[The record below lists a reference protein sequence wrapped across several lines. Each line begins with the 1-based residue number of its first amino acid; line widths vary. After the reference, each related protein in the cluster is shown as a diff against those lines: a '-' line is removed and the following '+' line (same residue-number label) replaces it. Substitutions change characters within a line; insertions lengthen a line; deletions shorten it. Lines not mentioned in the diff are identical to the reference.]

1 MATPESAPVAALE
14 VIDLEVRYGSVR
26 AVRGLSLR
34 AERGSVVGLIGPNGA
49 GKSTTLHAI
58 MGIVTP
64 RRGDVRLGG
73 RSIVGAPSEQIA
85 RLGIALVPEGRRIYG
100 EFTVN
105 ENLRLGLFARPSRG
119 GAEET
124 VAWVSDLFPVVRE
137 FADRPAGDLSGGQQ
151 QQLAIAR
158 ALVAGPAVLLL
169 DEPTLGLAP
178 SVVASLF
185 ETLAEIR
192 SRGVTILLVEQRAQ
206 LTVAF
211 ADQTHVMRN
220 GELVAT
226 LAPGDADDVERITA
240 AYFGQ

>member
-1 MATPESAPVAALE
+1 
-14 VIDLEVRYGSVR
+14 
-26 AVRGLSLR
+26 
-34 AERGSVVGLIGPNGA
+34 
-49 GKSTTLHAI
+49 

-119 GAEET
+119 GAEEA

>member
-1 MATPESAPVAALE
+1 MATPEPSPVAALE
-14 VIDLEVRYGSVR
+14 VEDLEVRYGSVR

-49 GKSTTLHAI
+49 GKSTTLQAI

-64 RRGDVRLGG
+64 RRGDVRLDG

-85 RLGIALVPEGRRIYG
+85 RRGIALVPEGRRIYA
-100 EFTVN
+100 EFTVA
-105 ENLRLGLFARPSRG
+105 ENLRLGLFARPSRS
-119 GAEET
+119 GAEEALEW
-124 VAWVSDLFPVVRE
+124 VAGLFPVVRE

-158 ALVAGPAVLLL
+158 ALVASPAVLLL
-169 DEPTLGLAP
+169 DEPSLGLAP
-178 SVVASLF
+178 SVVQALF
-185 ETLAEIR
+185 DTLAAIR

-211 ADQTHVMRN
+211 ADRTHVMRN